1 MSADFYPVS
10 LYGFMLLA
18 YNTYERVYVGD
29 GYVYVKGEAAWPDG
43 FFKDVAAPVK
53 VGDDAANVAALA
65 AAFGIP
71 NAVKVKPAREATF
84 SKSAKEAGIGLTA
97 EGRNLFATLVDPAA
111 AASGFASEGSWEG
124 GAGEA

>member
-71 NAVKVKPAREATF
+71 NAVKVKPAR
-84 SKSAKEAGIGLTA
+84 AGIGLTA